1 MTDDEK
7 IKYYESKRKEAEAK
21 KREKL
26 LKQGP
31 GGSWDRVVSK
41 EEEEAKLDDLD
52 KSAKYGRE
60 HNERVKPTSF

>member
-7 IKYYESKRKEAEAK
+7 IKYYESKRKEAEER

-31 GGSWDRVVSK
+31 GGSWDRVVTK
-41 EEEEAKLDDLD
+41 EEEDAKLDDLD
-52 KSAKYGRE
+52 KSAALGRA
-60 HNERVKPTSF
+60 HNERVRPTSF